1 MILTLVKKK
10 IPLISLKQ
18 HAERRNN
25 ILIKRRCG
33 GFGDILMQRMIF
45 EDAKTQYPDLNFTL
59 ACPYGYMEMAKNHP
73 FMQVEDIN
81 SIDENIYGIKYDIT
95 TACRVHESKYADN
108 KIHRSDIWA
117 NHFGLHL
124 SNHNMHLKPLES
136 HLTACKRQIEEINP
150 SKKPTVLIAAKSTND
165 PFGIGKSLTQQQI
178 IEVVYTLQQYGFL
191 VYTIHNEKQPIY
203 DQLNVHQFINVHQQD
218 WISLVDLA
226 DFVISVDTA
235 TFHIAGGLKKPL
247 LGIFTYTDGKVYGK
261 YYDFVLVQKH
271 KDNGDWDCGPCFNC
285 FYCPKS
291 KEPIKPCL
299 TEISSSQ
306 ILQGFSEVLKRYSD
320 AKNNQKNTQ
329 NICTHQIT

>member
-45 EDAKTQYPDLNFTL
+45 EDAKSQYPDLDFTL

-81 SIDENIYGIKYDIT
+81 SIDESNYGVKYDIT
-95 TACRVHESKYADN
+95 TACRVHESKYANN

-165 PFGIGKSLTQQQI
+165 PFGIGKVL
-178 IEVVYTLQQYGFL
+178 
-191 VYTIHNEKQPIY
+191 HNNK
-203 DQLNVHQFINVHQQD
+203 
-218 WISLVDLA
+218 
-226 DFVISVDTA
+226 
-235 TFHIAGGLKKPL
+235 
-247 LGIFTYTDGKVYGK
+247 
-261 YYDFVLVQKH
+261 
-271 KDNGDWDCGPCFNC
+271 
-285 FYCPKS
+285 
-291 KEPIKPCL
+291 
-299 TEISSSQ
+299 
-306 ILQGFSEVLKRYSD
+306 
-320 AKNNQKNTQ
+320 
-329 NICTHQIT
+329 